1 MSGEL
6 RAVAL
11 LKARVVD
18 STIAADFELAETVAT
33 VAVVRVA
40 IVALI
45 EGTQVE
51 ISVEEIVTAELVF
64 A

>member
-1 MSGEL
+1 LSGEL